1 VPAPVERGAEDPDGD
16 MDPDGDTG
24 LPSVEEGELPVP
36 VPEMV

>member
-1 VPAPVERGAEDPDGD
+1 MPAPVERGTEDPDGD

-24 LPSVEEGELPVP
+24 LPSVEEGELTVP